1 MKCSIHV
8 VCRLFIIITVN
19 NSVKKSIACCYHF
32 FIDDDTLIK
41 LSSCTLRALTLQSR
55 ACIIDQIIISN
66 FFLFCFCIIIIA
78 SSAVHHYSAMN
89 IFLGTCCS
97 VASTAISYHHT
108 MLSPTQLFYQSTTTI
123 FLHSFLPSFS
133 LRSVVVIVIIIVV
146 MRQTHCCY
154 INII

>member
-32 FIDDDTLIK
+32 FIDDTLIK

-97 VASTAISYHHT
+97 VAITALSYHHT
-108 MLSPTQLFYQSTTTI
+108 MLSPASYSILLLSFFLLSFFLLFLYALLLLQL
-123 FLHSFLPSFS
+123 
-133 LRSVVVIVIIIVV
+133 
-146 MRQTHCCY
+146 
-154 INII
+154 

>member
-8 VCRLFIIITVN
+8 VCRLFIVITVN

-32 FIDDDTLIK
+32 FIDDTLIK

-97 VASTAISYHHT
+97 VAITALSYHYT
-108 MLSPTQLFYQSTTTI
+108 MLSPASYSILLLSFFLLSFFLLFLYALLLLQL
-123 FLHSFLPSFS
+123 
-133 LRSVVVIVIIIVV
+133 
-146 MRQTHCCY
+146 
-154 INII
+154 

>member
-8 VCRLFIIITVN
+8 VCRLFIVITVN

-32 FIDDDTLIK
+32 FIDDTLIK

-55 ACIIDQIIISN
+55 ACIIDQIIIISN

-97 VASTAISYHHT
+97 VASTALSYHCT
-108 MLSPTQLFYQSTTTI
+108 MLSPASYSIYYYYLSS
-123 FLHSFLPSFS
+123 LLPSFFFS
-133 LRSVVVIVIIIVV
+133 TLC
-146 MRQTHCCY
+146 CCY
-154 INII
+154 SYYNCSDE